1 MIRPIMKDVIF
12 LSQKAESATK
22 KDRAIG
28 LDLLDTLKAH
38 QEECVGMAANMI
50 GEKKAIIVCT
60 LNNRNVLMYNPEI
73 IKRSLPF
80 ETEEGCLS
88 LTGLRKCTRY
98 KEIEVVYLD
107 ESFRKK
113 KAKFTGWDAQIIQH
127 ECDHL
132 QGIII

>member
-28 LDLLDTLKAH
+28 LDMLDTLKAH

-73 IKRSLPF
+73 IKRSSPF

>member
-12 LSQKAESATK
+12 LAQKSEPATK

-28 LDLLDTLKAH
+28 QDMLDTLAAH

-60 LNNRNVLMYNPEI
+60 IGNRNMLMYNPVI
-73 IKRSLPF
+73 IRKNLPF

-88 LTGLRKCTRY
+88 LTGQRACVRY
-98 KEIEVVYLD
+98 KEIELVYFD
-107 ESFRKK
+107 ENFRKQ
-113 KAKFTGWDAQIIQH
+113 KAKFSGWDAQIIQH

-132 QGIII
+132 DGIII

>member
-73 IKRSLPF
+73 IKRSSPF

>member
-12 LSQKAESATK
+12 LSQKAEQATK

-28 LDLLDTLKAH
+28 QDMLDTLAAH

-50 GEKKAIIVCT
+50 GENKAIIVCT
-60 LNNRNVLMYNPEI
+60 LGSRNVLMYNPTI
-73 IKRSLPF
+73 IRKACPF

-88 LTGLRKCTRY
+88 LTGQRSCLRY
-98 KEIEVVYLD
+98 KEIEVVYFD
-107 ESFRKK
+107 ENFRKK
-113 KAKFTGWDAQIIQH
+113 KEKFSGWDAQIIQH

-132 QGIII
+132 AGIII

>member
-12 LSQKAESATK
+12 LAQKAEPATK

-28 LDLLDTLKAH
+28 QDMLDTLAAH

-60 LNNRNVLMYNPEI
+60 IGNRNMLMYNPVI
-73 IKRSLPF
+73 IRKNLPF

-88 LTGLRKCTRY
+88 LTGQRACVRY
-98 KEIEVVYLD
+98 KEVELVYFD
-107 ESFRKK
+107 ENFRKK
-113 KAKFTGWDAQIIQH
+113 KAKFSGWDAQIIQH

-132 QGIII
+132 DGIII

>member
-73 IKRSLPF
+73 IKRSFPF

-107 ESFRKK
+107 ESFRNK

>member
-28 LDLLDTLKAH
+28 LDMLDTLKAH

-73 IKRSLPF
+73 IKRNFPF

>member
-73 IKRSLPF
+73 IKRNFPF

-88 LTGLRKCTRY
+88 LTGIRKCTRY

>member
-12 LSQKAESATK
+12 LAQKAEPATK

-28 LDLLDTLKAH
+28 QDMLDTLAAH
-38 QEECVGMAANMI
+38 QEECVGMAANMV

-60 LNNRNVLMYNPEI
+60 LGNRNVLMYNPVI
-73 IKRSLPF
+73 IRKSLPF

-88 LTGLRKCTRY
+88 LTGQRACVRY
-98 KEIEVVYLD
+98 KEIELVYFD
-107 ESFRKK
+107 ENFRKK
-113 KAKFTGWDAQIIQH
+113 KEKFSGWDAQIIQH

-132 QGIII
+132 AGIII